1 MYAIPD
7 GDVKGRVV
15 AILLNDEVR
24 SADLLAILKALK
36 AKGVHA
42 KLLYSRMGEVTADD
56 GTVLPIAATFAGA
69 PSLTVDAV
77 IVPCGNIADI
87 ADNGDANY
95 YLMEAYKHLKPI
107 ALAGGVTRAS
117 LKRQIKVADQ
127 GEEGIVEADS
137 ADGSFMDELLTLMAA
152 HRMWSRIPKIDKIP
166 A

>member
-1 MYAIPD
+1 M
-7 GDVKGRVV
+7 
-15 AILLNDEVR
+15 
-24 SADLLAILKALK
+24 
-36 AKGVHA
+36 
-42 KLLYSRMGEVTADD
+42 
-56 GTVLPIAATFAGA
+56 LPIAATFAGA

-107 ALAGGVTRAS
+107 ALAGDAQDAT
-117 LKRQIKVADQ
+117 IKVADQ

-137 ADGSFMDELLTLMAA
+137 ADGRYADQLLTLMAA
-152 HRMWSRIPKIDKIP
+152 HRVWSRIPKIDKIP